1 MAHFAKINNDNEVL
15 SVIVVDDKNAATESE
30 GQAFLENN
38 NNWPAAQW
46 IKCSYNTVGGSHING
61 GTPFRANYPNI
72 GDIWD
77 STNEIFHAPQ
87 PYNSWTLNTST
98 GLWDSPIPMP
108 NTTTTINGSEEK
120 DSYNWDESAYQ
131 ADNAT
136 GWIKATPSS

>member
-1 MAHFAKINNDNEVL
+1 MFAPALPSRD
-15 SVIVVDDKNAATESE
+15 AAFALLAARGRRGRAARAVS
-30 GQAFLENN
+30 AR
-38 NNWPAAQW
+38 PAAQW
-46 IKCSYNTVGGSHING
+46 IQCSYNTVAGSHTDG

-98 GLWDSPIPMP
+98 GLWDAPIPMP

-136 GWIKATPSS
+136 GWIKATPGS